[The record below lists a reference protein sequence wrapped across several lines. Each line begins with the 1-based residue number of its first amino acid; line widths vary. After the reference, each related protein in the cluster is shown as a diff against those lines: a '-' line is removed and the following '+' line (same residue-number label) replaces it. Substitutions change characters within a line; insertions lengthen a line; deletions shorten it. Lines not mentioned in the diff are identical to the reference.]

1 MIIAIVGP
9 TATGKSDLALEIAR
23 ALGGPEKCELIGGD
37 AMALYRGMD
46 IGTAKIPFEERGG
59 LTHHQVDVLA
69 VTEDAS
75 VATYQREARKDAL
88 GIIQQGK
95 TPIVV
100 GGSGLYLRALLDE
113 LEFPE
118 TNLQIRADLE
128 SELEA
133 VGSRE
138 LHRQLAVA
146 DPVSARRIDPANGR
160 RIVRALEVIAIT
172 GRPYSATLP
181 TYTYHF
187 PTVQIGLRADKDVL
201 DERIERRAQAMF
213 AGGMMEEIAA
223 LDAAGIRLGKTARR
237 ATGYQE
243 ALDALDGIIS
253 VEEAAQRTSQAT
265 SRLARKQMKWFK
277 RDPRITWLQSAS
289 PNLLEQAMSVISGA
303 EHVQDPKPLA

>member
-1 MIIAIVGP
+1 MIIAVVGP
-9 TATGKSDLALEIAR
+9 TATGKSELALEIAW
-23 ALGGPEKCELIGGD
+23 ALGGPDKCELIGGD

-46 IGTAKIPFEERGG
+46 IGTAKIPAHERRGFA
-59 LTHHQVDVLA
+59 HHQVDVLE

-75 VATYQREARKDAL
+75 VAAYQREARKDAL
-88 GIIQQGK
+88 DIMSRGK

-118 TNLQIRADLE
+118 TNLQVREGLE
-128 SELEA
+128 GELAA
-133 VGSRE
+133 VGSVI
-138 LHRQLAVA
+138 LHRQLEAQ
-146 DPVSARRIDPANGR
+146 DPVAAQRINPANGR

-187 PTVQIGLRADKDVL
+187 DTVQIGLRADKDVL
-201 DERIERRAQAMF
+201 DQRIERRADAMF
-213 AGGMMEEIAA
+213 QGGMMQEISA
-223 LDAAGIRLGKTARR
+223 LDAAGIRLGRTARR

-243 ALDALDGIIS
+243 ALDALDGVTS
-253 VEEAAQRTSQAT
+253 VEEATVLTAKAT

-277 RDPRITWLQSAS
+277 RDPRITWLQAGSQD
-289 PNLLEQAMSVISGA
+289 LLTQALAVISTV
-303 EHVQDPKPLA
+303 ENVQDPETLA